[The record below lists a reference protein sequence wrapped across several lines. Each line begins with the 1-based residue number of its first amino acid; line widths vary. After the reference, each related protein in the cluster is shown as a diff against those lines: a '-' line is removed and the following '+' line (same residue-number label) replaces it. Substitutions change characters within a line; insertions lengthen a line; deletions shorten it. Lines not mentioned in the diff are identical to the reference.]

1 MGAKF
6 ETEDGETPYADLSKD
21 EVPEELKILKLNDIL
36 DYLIEQGGGKYKYII
51 EIKNSGDL
59 GKEGVDILYSVLQ
72 EKGIIDKV
80 VFGTFHKEVSEY
92 VDEKYPDLA
101 RSTSIA
107 EVFDFW
113 TAALNDDEDY
123 AAVQCFA
130 NSVLCAVQKPRHQ
143 FGHGTNDKLCT

>member
-1 MGAKF
+1 M
-6 ETEDGETPYADLSKD
+6 
-21 EVPEELKILKLNDIL
+21 KLNDIL

-107 EVFDFW
+107 G
-113 TAALNDDEDY
+113 TAQMINY
-123 AAVQCFA
+123 AHKHNMAVQYWTVNDEEDMKYLIDMGADCIMTDY
-130 NSVLCAVQKPRHQ
+130 P
-143 FGHGTNDKLCT
+143 DKLYEVKYAK